1 MAIAF
6 KDLPDQELIYG
17 QKSCQ
22 GCGALLA
29 GRLAMKVLGEKTVLA
44 TPACCFAAT
53 TSVYPENA
61 IFVNNVVTA
70 FPALASTLAGMS
82 VAGEAL
88 GWDEDI
94 TFLGIGGDGGTVD
107 IGLQAL
113 SGAAERNDN
122 ILYICYDNEAY
133 MNTGVQRSGLTP
145 FGASTTTTP
154 AGVCSKGCD
163 NKFKKSLFE
172 IMAAHRIP
180 YAATASTSY
189 PKDFMEKVAKAKA
202 MKGTKVIHIMAPCP
216 TGWGYAPEK
225 TIEIGKMAVECGLW
239 YLAEYED
246 GQYTLNM
253 DPKEFKPVDAYLKA
267 QKRFKH
273 LGEEDYR
280 RIEEYRN
287 AEWVRLRKLLT
298 L

>member
-1 MAIAF
+1 MAIVF
-6 KDLPDQELIYG
+6 KDLPDEELVYG

-29 GRLAMKVLGEKTVLA
+29 GRLTMKVLGKKTVLA

-53 TSVYPENA
+53 TSVYPESA

-70 FPALASTLAGMS
+70 FPALASTLSGMA
-82 VAGEAL
+82 VAGEAM

-94 TFLGIGGDGGTVD
+94 TYLGIGGDGGTVD

-113 SGAAERNDN
+113 SGAAERNEN

-133 MNTGVQRSGLTP
+133 MNTGVQRSGATP
-145 FGASTTTTP
+145 YGASTTTTP
-154 AGVCSKGCD
+154 AGMCSKSCD
-163 NKFKKSLFE
+163 NAFKKSHFE

-180 YAATASTSY
+180 YVATASTSY

-216 TGWGYAPEK
+216 TGWGYPAEK

-239 YLAEYED
+239 YLAEYEN
-246 GQYTLNM
+246 GRYIIQE
-253 DPKEFKPVDAYLKA
+253 PKQFKPIEDYLKA

-273 LGEEDYR
+273 LKAEDYE
-280 RIEEYRN
+280 RIRGYRD
-287 AEWVRLRKLLT
+287 AEWDRLRRLASM
-298 L
+298 

>member
-1 MAIAF
+1 MAIVF
-6 KDLPDQELIYG
+6 KDLPDEELIYG

-29 GRLAMKVLGEKTVLA
+29 GRLAMKVLGKKTVLA

-53 TSVYPENA
+53 TSVYPESA

-82 VAGEAL
+82 VGGEAL
-88 GWDEDI
+88 GWDDDI
-94 TFLGIGGDGGTVD
+94 TYVGIGGDGGTLD

-113 SGAAERNDN
+113 SGAVERNDN

-133 MNTGVQRSGLTP
+133 MNTGVQRSGSTP
-145 FGASTTTTP
+145 YGASTTTTP
-154 AGVCSKGCD
+154 VGSCSKGCD
-163 NKFKKSLFE
+163 NTFKKSLFE

-180 YAATASTSY
+180 YVATASTSY

-216 TGWGYAPEK
+216 TGWGYPAEK

-239 YLAEYED
+239 YLAEYEN
-246 GQYTLNM
+246 GRYIIQE
-253 DPKEFKPVDAYLKA
+253 PKQFKPIEDYLKA

-273 LGEEDYR
+273 LKAEDYE
-280 RIEEYRN
+280 RIRGYRD
-287 AEWVRLRKLLT
+287 AEWDRLRRLASM
-298 L
+298 

>member
-1 MAIAF
+1 MAIVF
-6 KDLPDQELIYG
+6 KDLPDEELVYG

-29 GRLAMKVLGEKTVLA
+29 GRLTMKVLGKKTVLA

-53 TSVYPENA
+53 TSVYPESA

-70 FPALASTLAGMS
+70 FPALASTLSGMA
-82 VAGEAL
+82 VAGEAM

-94 TFLGIGGDGGTVD
+94 TYLGIGGDGGTVD

-113 SGAAERNDN
+113 SGAAERNEN

-133 MNTGVQRSGLTP
+133 MNTGVQRSGATP
-145 FGASTTTTP
+145 YGASTTTTP
-154 AGVCSKGCD
+154 AGICSKGCD
-163 NKFKKSLFE
+163 NAFKKSLFE

-180 YAATASTSY
+180 YVATASTSY

-216 TGWGYAPEK
+216 TGWGYPAEK
-225 TIEIGKMAVECGLW
+225 TIEIGKLAVECGLW
-239 YLAEYED
+239 YLAEYEH
-246 GQYTLNM
+246 GRYIIQE
-253 DPKEFKPVDAYLKA
+253 PKQFKPIEDYLKA

-273 LGEEDYR
+273 LKAEDYE
-280 RIEEYRN
+280 RIRGYRD
-287 AEWVRLRKLLT
+287 AEWDRLRRLASM
-298 L
+298 

>member
-1 MAIAF
+1 MAIVF
-6 KDLPDQELIYG
+6 KDLPDEELVYG

-29 GRLAMKVLGEKTVLA
+29 GRLTMKVLGKKTVLA

-53 TSVYPENA
+53 TSVDPESA
-61 IFVNNVVTA
+61 IFVNHVVTA
-70 FPALASTLAGMS
+70 FPALASTLSGMA
-82 VAGEAL
+82 VAGEAM

-94 TFLGIGGDGGTVD
+94 TYLGIGGDGGTVD

-113 SGAAERNDN
+113 SGAAERNEN

-133 MNTGVQRSGLTP
+133 MNTGVQRSGATP
-145 FGASTTTTP
+145 YGASTTTTP
-154 AGVCSKGCD
+154 AGICSKGCD
-163 NKFKKSLFE
+163 NAFKKSLFE

-180 YAATASTSY
+180 YVATASTSY

-216 TGWGYAPEK
+216 TGWGYPAEK
-225 TIEIGKMAVECGLW
+225 TIEIGKMAAECGLW
-239 YLAEYED
+239 YLAEYEN
-246 GQYTLNM
+246 GRYIIQE
-253 DPKEFKPVDAYLKA
+253 PKQFKPIEDYLKA

-273 LGEEDYR
+273 LKAEDYE
-280 RIEEYRN
+280 RIRGYRD
-287 AEWVRLRKLLT
+287 AEWDRLRRLASM
-298 L
+298 